1 MVTTRRSSLGKQ
13 PAPPDPF
20 EDRKRQRVLGDQA
33 SGIRRLGKGTVECFS
48 KLELLFAHSQT
59 GLWFRV
65 LPIDGH
71 DDDICVGLGVEW
83 KYLLPLLTK
92 CGLVRSKVTSVVK
105 DVHVDHGQ
113 WDELAKAITRAVR
126 MEITAIRTKYSR
138 KSYFICIGQ
147 PKFQNPL
154 EQDKAL
160 KSISKKKREE
170 LFSALQPPPRQLVL
184 DVQEVATAIVDER
197 LARRVLQGKN
207 PTIRQGQQQEGQQ
220 QEADGQQQQVAV
232 VAQVPT
238 NDNEMQVV
246 TTAVH
251 NLIEFAAA
259 LDLERRPRL
268 SRTTAGTSSNTTIPF
283 KKILCLFSNIFVLF
297 VSKITLSFINESRR
311 TSASNFRRS

>member
-92 CGLVRSKVTSVVK
+92 CGLVRSKVTSIVK

-113 WDELAKAITRAVR
+113 WDELAKAITRAV
-126 MEITAIRTKYSR
+126 
-138 KSYFICIGQ
+138 
-147 PKFQNPL
+147 
-154 EQDKAL
+154 
-160 KSISKKKREE
+160 
-170 LFSALQPPPRQLVL
+170 
-184 DVQEVATAIVDER
+184 
-197 LARRVLQGKN
+197 
-207 PTIRQGQQQEGQQ
+207 
-220 QEADGQQQQVAV
+220 
-232 VAQVPT
+232 
-238 NDNEMQVV
+238 
-246 TTAVH
+246 
-251 NLIEFAAA
+251 
-259 LDLERRPRL
+259 
-268 SRTTAGTSSNTTIPF
+268 
-283 KKILCLFSNIFVLF
+283 
-297 VSKITLSFINESRR
+297 
-311 TSASNFRRS
+311 

>member
-1 MVTTRRSSLGKQ
+1 M
-13 PAPPDPF
+13 
-20 EDRKRQRVLGDQA
+20 
-33 SGIRRLGKGTVECFS
+33 
-48 KLELLFAHSQT
+48 
-59 GLWFRV
+59 
-65 LPIDGH
+65 
-71 DDDICVGLGVEW
+71 
-83 KYLLPLLTK
+83 
-92 CGLVRSKVTSVVK
+92 
-105 DVHVDHGQ
+105 
-113 WDELAKAITRAVR
+113 
-126 MEITAIRTKYSR
+126 
-138 KSYFICIGQ
+138 
-147 PKFQNPL
+147 
-154 EQDKAL
+154 

-246 TTAVH
+246 ATAVH

-268 SRTTAGTSSNTTIPF
+268 SRTTAGT
-283 KKILCLFSNIFVLF
+283 
-297 VSKITLSFINESRR
+297 
-311 TSASNFRRS
+311 